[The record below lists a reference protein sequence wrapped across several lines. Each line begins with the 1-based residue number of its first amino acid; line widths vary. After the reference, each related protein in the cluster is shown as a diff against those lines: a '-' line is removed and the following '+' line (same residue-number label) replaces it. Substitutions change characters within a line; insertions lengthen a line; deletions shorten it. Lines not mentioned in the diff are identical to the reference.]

1 MVLFRKVIDYVMGE
15 QLVKAALLFV
25 VVPSQMEQYGLLCM

>member
-1 MVLFRKVIDYVMGE
+1 MVSFGKVIDYVMGE

-25 VVPSQMEQYGLLCM
+25 VVPSQMEQYGLICI